1 MRGRSARNVDRVS
14 VLKID
19 KDSFVNRHW
28 IRDYLR
34 LVLNTCHEYRVKV
47 VAVKKTL
54 SERKGVHFYVE
65 IDPPVEAEL
74 ANRLQW
80 LLGDDSRRVDFNR
93 ARIES
98 GLNEWNKLFEVVGR
112 RLRMVYPKL
121 ARAGAPTREKGS
133 WRGCRRQR

>member
-28 IRDYLR
+28 IQDYLR
-34 LVLNTCHEYRVKV
+34 LVVNTCREYRVRV
-47 VAVKKTL
+47 VSVKKTV
-54 SERKGVHFYVE
+54 SERKGIHFYIE
-65 IDPPVEAEL
+65 ITPPVEAEL

-80 LLGDDSRRVDFNR
+80 LMGDDSRRVDFNR

-98 GLNEWNKLFEVVGR
+98 RLNEWNKLFER
-112 RLRMVYPKL
+112 ANARLRTIY
-121 ARAGAPTREKGS
+121 RAS
-133 WRGCRRQR
+133 HCRRSGSVVSPGG